1 MSELEPR
8 NFNGGQSANL
18 KGTWAQAIATFLLPL
33 FLVFI
38 VRWMII
44 EPFVIPSGSM
54 IPNLLIHDHI
64 LVKKFSLGLK
74 VPFTNYWLIRWRQP
88 HRGEVL
94 VFRFPE
100 NPDVFYI
107 KRLVGL
113 PGDTVSVSNGQVKVN
128 GVSWPLQ
135 LVKSSELG
143 NGLQSEDGFDYFKES
158 SGDSSHIVRFYSTPL
173 SLDEDRDFKVPE
185 GHYFF
190 MGDNRDQS
198 SDGRVWGYVPDK
210 YLVGPASLIW
220 LSCENTLSSNS
231 YLCDPREIRWK
242 RLFSSV
248 Q

>member
-1 MSELEPR
+1 MSE
-8 NFNGGQSANL
+8 GKKSL
-18 KGTWAQAIATFLLPL
+18 KGTWSQAIGTFLFPL
-33 FLVFI
+33 LIVFTI
-38 VRWMII
+38 RWMIV

-74 VPFTNYWLIRWRQP
+74 LPFSNHWIVRWREP
-88 HRGEVL
+88 KRGEVL

-107 KRLVGL
+107 KRLIGL
-113 PGDTVSVSNGQVKVN
+113 PGDTVAVSNGQVRVN
-128 GVSWPLQ
+128 DQAWP
-135 LVKSSELG
+135 VKPIDAKDLG
-143 NGLQSEDGFDYFKES
+143 HGLKPEDGFDYFLEDT
-158 SGDSSHIVRFYSTPL
+158 GHGSHVIRFYSTPM
-173 SLDEDRDFKVPE
+173 SLDEDKEYKVPA

-198 SDGRVWGYVPDK
+198 SDGRVWGFVPEN